1 MPRVPHYI
9 SPMRFRLNLTFALLS
24 LAVRLHAQVGHPPSS
39 SPYRDILYNIS
50 ITPYV
55 GWIGGD
61 GGDIGVGPHDG
72 VVYGARVDYRLSNT
86 LSLGANFESGVLDRL
101 IVDADDPVDA
111 RVTGPVSQRL
121 NMLEGTVQL
130 NITGKKSWHGFAPF
144 VGGTAGVAWAEETP
158 ADTSGYRFGTR
169 AVLAPLFG
177 FRFLPGQRIHFRVDG
192 RWLFWQLKYPSSY
205 FDEPADDPAGPGER
219 SHAVLAGHHA
229 EEWTGGAEFR
239 FGIGFSF

>member
-1 MPRVPHYI
+1 MPAFPHYI
-9 SPMRFRLNLTFALLS
+9 SPMRFRLSLTLALLF
-24 LAVRLHAQVGHPPSS
+24 LATRLDGQVGHPPAS
-39 SPYRDILYNIS
+39 SPYRDILYGMS

-61 GGDIGVGPHDG
+61 GGDIGIGPHDG
-72 VVYGARVDYRLSNT
+72 VVYGGRIDYRLSGT
-86 LSLGANFESGVLDRL
+86 VSLGASFETGVLDRL
-101 IVDADDPVDA
+101 IVDADDPVND

-121 NMLEGTVQL
+121 SMFEGTVQL
-130 NITGKKSWHGFAPF
+130 NITGKKSWHGLAPF

-177 FRFLPGQRIHFRVDG
+177 FRLLLGQRVQMRVDG

-205 FDEPADDPAGPGER
+205 FDEPADDPAPPGGR

-239 FGIGFSF
+239 FGLGINF

>member
-1 MPRVPHYI
+1 
-9 SPMRFRLNLTFALLS
+9 MRFRLSLTFALLS
-24 LAVRLHAQVGHPPSS
+24 LAVRLDAQVGHPPSS

-50 ITPYV
+50 FTPYV

-61 GGDIGVGPHDG
+61 GGDIGIGPHDG
-72 VVYGARVDYRLSNT
+72 VVYGARIDYRLSNT
-86 LSLGANFESGVLDRL
+86 LSLGASFETGVLDRL

-121 NMLEGTVQL
+121 SMFEGTVQL

-177 FRFLPGQRIHFRVDG
+177 FRFLPGQRIHFRVDA
-192 RWLFWQLKYPSSY
+192 RWLFWQLKYPS
-205 FDEPADDPAGPGER
+205 
-219 SHAVLAGHHA
+219 
-229 EEWTGGAEFR
+229 
-239 FGIGFSF
+239 

>member
-24 LAVRLHAQVGHPPSS
+24 LAVRLHAQVGHPPST

-111 RVTGPVSQRL
+111 RVTGGGDTRRYQRLPFRHPGGAGSAFWIPVLPRPAHSLPGRWALALLADQVSQLLLR
-121 NMLEGTVQL
+121 
-130 NITGKKSWHGFAPF
+130 
-144 VGGTAGVAWAEETP
+144 
-158 ADTSGYRFGTR
+158 
-169 AVLAPLFG
+169 
-177 FRFLPGQRIHFRVDG
+177 
-192 RWLFWQLKYPSSY
+192 
-205 FDEPADDPAGPGER
+205 
-219 SHAVLAGHHA
+219 
-229 EEWTGGAEFR
+229 
-239 FGIGFSF
+239 